1 MKVTREQ
8 IIKIIR
14 ESILSELQV
23 NDPDFSMGATPSQ
36 AWSSADVSGSPALLA
51 EIILGLTPAG
61 IAIDAYYMY
70 KALVAKDPELLG
82 LAAVGFIPGIGDLKK
97 LTKADLDKV
106 ANELGEEG
114 MAQLRRQADDA
125 AQAASRVSRTARIS
139 EPVIET
145 LDDGSLLKAKYTVNI
160 DDAAYDVTF
169 ARKSHG
175 APIDISFNVA
185 GQGTE
190 YAMTDARHPLRLVS
204 GVTDT
209 FKDLHRRFPDEK
221 SFQFT
226 GYIGE
231 ADKLNFDIGGDQ
243 VSKRTKVF
251 NGLIQRALRR
261 DSSIEIKKMGDLGWA
276 GDPNTMLITLKELR
290 RIIKELI

>member
-1 MKVTREQ
+1 MKVTHEQ

-61 IAIDAYYMY
+61 IVIDSYYMY

-125 AQAASRVSRTARIS
+125 SRAASRASRTARTIAS
-139 EPVIET
+139 EIPWADKT
-145 LDDGSLLKAKYTVNI
+145 LWIVRGNDYHLTGGHQIVALRDKQGKAHLFY
-160 DDAAYDVTF
+160 
-169 ARKSHG
+169 KSS
-175 APIDISFNVA
+175 ATN
-185 GQGTE
+185 
-190 YAMTDARHPLRLVS
+190 
-204 GVTDT
+204 
-209 FKDLHRRFPDEK
+209 PDEYGRITDNWIR
-221 SFQFT
+221 F
-226 GYIGE
+226 E
-231 ADKLNFDIGGDQ
+231 
-243 VSKRTKVF
+243 
-251 NGLIQRALRR
+251 GLSPAANR
-261 DSSIEIKKMGDLGWA
+261 SGPYFYWVK
-276 GDPNTMLITLKELR
+276 
-290 RIIKELI
+290 